1 MNDSDLSERVRRN
14 IERQKSIMRWAFVVV
29 HLLFCVFALIL
40 VATEPFQAGATNRE
54 AQLLVFLLV
63 SLFMHFMSA
72 LISSGRIDKRFVGRA
87 VNEELGQEIMADYLS
102 KHMSGRLEKPKR
114 DRAQID
120 ADYVTVNDE
129 GELVPDSEKRKA
141 DHSG

>member
-1 MNDSDLSERVRRN
+1 MKDSDLSERVQRN

-40 VATEPFQAGATNRE
+40 VTTQPIPANISDLEGA
-54 AQLLVFLLV
+54 LLVFLVV
-63 SLFMHFMSA
+63 SLFMHFMSV
-72 LISSGRIDKRFVGRA
+72 LISSGRMDKRFVGRA
-87 VNEELGQEIMADYLS
+87 INEELGQEIMAEYLS
-102 KHMSGRLEKPKR
+102 SRMEKPKR
-114 DRAQID
+114 DTAQID

-141 DHSG
+141 DQSG